1 VSAQSVRPGGREAFA
16 RPPRVL
22 TPLEALF
29 RYRID
34 TAWPG
39 VAVWMI
45 AIAALTVLLIGA
57 ALLRLRSRR
66 IGGA

>member
-1 VSAQSVRPGGREAFA
+1 
-16 RPPRVL
+16 VL
-22 TPLEALF
+22 TPLEVLF